1 MNTGNITNHGSGKRR
16 RHGILGAVM
25 TMLAIAL
32 MGTLTACGPSNSST
46 SSTSPSPSTPDSSQ
60 QLFMYPQQGYVE
72 LITLDGPGSSV
83 TGSLS
88 DVYNCG
94 NNQVNAAPSPI
105 PVSGTVSD
113 GGDVEL
119 DLSGIGNFAG
129 SISQGYLSLS
139 TASGGTLQFRQ
150 TSTAGLGQAVVQ
162 GQPPVYTISGYTC
175 DNLPTTYSP

>member
-1 MNTGNITNHGSGKRR
+1 MNTGNITNDGSGKRR
-16 RHGILGAVM
+16 RHGIPGAVM
-25 TMLAIAL
+25 TMLAITL
-32 MGTLTACGPSNSST
+32 TGTLLTACGSSGG
-46 SSTSPSPSTPDSSQ
+46 SSSDVGSSE

-113 GGDVEL
+113 GGDVVEL
-119 DLSGIGNFAG
+119 DLSGIGNFTG
-129 SISQGYLSLS
+129 FISPGYLNLS
-139 TASGGTLQFRQ
+139 TASGGTVQFQQ

-175 DNLPTTYSP
+175 DNLPATYSP